1 MVQKRVPMRMC
12 AGCGEQKPK
21 RELIRVVRNKEG
33 EVSLDTT
40 GKKPGRGVYLCPSA
54 GCLKKAQKAKRLERA
69 LSAPIP
75 EDVYETPVSYTHLGK
90 VPSGTFFTGAPRSH
104 KVGG

>member
-33 EVSLDTT
+33 EVSLATT

-75 EDVYETPVSYTHLGK
+75 EDVYETLLSEIEAHGE
-90 VPSGTFFTGAPRSH
+90 
-104 KVGG
+104 